1 MSNKMELS
9 KEEYIKLKQKE
20 YYLSKYKDNN
30 IKKKVINKFYNDNN
44 EDGMKNIYSAAC
56 SRIRETIK
64 KYNLNIKF
72 SYLDMLGCVRT
83 EFKKYIIDNLLEGMT
98 LENFGEWEMDHTI
111 PISSFKF
118 ESMDEI
124 KTCFNYK
131 NIKPMWKSDNRH
143 KSYKI

>member
-44 EDGMKNIYSAAC
+44 DDGMKNIYYAAC

-83 EFKKYIIDNLLEGMT
+83 EFKQYITDNLLEGMT
-98 LENFGEWEMDHTI
+98 LENFGE
-111 PISSFKF
+111 
-118 ESMDEI
+118 
-124 KTCFNYK
+124 
-131 NIKPMWKSDNRH
+131 
-143 KSYKI
+143 

>member
-1 MSNKMELS
+1 MELT
-9 KEEYIKLKQKE
+9 KEEYIKLKQKD
-20 YYLSKYKDNN
+20 YYLNKYKKNN
-30 IKKKVINKFYNDNN
+30 IKKKCIKKEIKDNN
-44 EDGMKNIYSAAC
+44 SDGMKNIYFSACA
-56 SRIRETIK
+56 RIRETFN

-72 SYLDMLGCVRT
+72 SYSDMLGCNRND
-83 EFKKYIIDNLLEGMT
+83 FKEYIINNLLEGMT

-118 ESMDEI
+118 EILDEI

-143 KSYKI
+143 KFNKIN